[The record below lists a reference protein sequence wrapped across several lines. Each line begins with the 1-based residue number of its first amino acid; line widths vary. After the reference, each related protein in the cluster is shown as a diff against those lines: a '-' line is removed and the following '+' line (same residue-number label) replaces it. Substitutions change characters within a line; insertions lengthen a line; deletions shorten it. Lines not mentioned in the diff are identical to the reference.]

1 MMDLNKLMT
10 KLDIEN
16 PSPSKLQKLEKR
28 WKELDTLCDRLES
41 KRANRLVEFRSKLD
55 ELIPTLNDEI
65 ETQFSLVRN
74 EKYLSVDIDSNEALT
89 DLKHFLENSKKVIE
103 KTKKY
108 EN

>member
-16 PSPSKLQKLEKR
+16 PSPSKLYKLEKR

-55 ELIPTLNDEI
+55 ELIPILNDEI
-65 ETQFSLVRN
+65 ET
-74 EKYLSVDIDSNEALT
+74 
-89 DLKHFLENSKKVIE
+89 
-103 KTKKY
+103 
-108 EN
+108 